1 MLKPIKRIDH
11 SYIEE
16 LLSKYDKRVVFEKT
30 NIVPDATDL
39 HQKISQ
45 YVDIES
51 ISIKSVLG
59 IDMVQY
65 STYGNCEQ
73 TLLPFLFK
81 TIFDKTIRH
90 CIKYHPY
97 IFQKYTEEDLQSN
110 FVSTGDGGFLILD
123 NPLHSLIFAANFA
136 VILRAY
142 NSYHFYPKLR
152 DIVGQVVMRYAMTY
166 DKIYAYNNNYF
177 GKGII
182 NNSRIMSKD
191 NLNRCLIDE
200 NTHNWF
206 ITNMDGEENLQI
218 FTLDD
223 VSNIYEFAQ
232 NYSIEYLKEGDEIFE
247 ESYSRKYGIIN
258 SDILQFGTI
267 QSKQTRISIYN
278 LHIQIT
284 LRLRDDE
291 DPDKNRLI
299 TVSLGNLN
307 TTGI

>member
-1 MLKPIKRIDH
+1 MLKPIKRIEYK
-11 SYIEE
+11 YIREQ
-16 LLSKYDKRVVFEKT
+16 LRKYDKRVVFEKT
-30 NIVPDATDL
+30 NIVPDSSDL
-39 HQKISQ
+39 R
-45 YVDIES
+45 ES
-51 ISIKSVLG
+51 ISNYIDYQAISRKSVLG

-65 STYGNCEQ
+65 SSYGNSEQ

-81 TIFDKTIRH
+81 TIFNKTIKQ
-90 CIKYHPY
+90 CLKYHPY
-97 IFQKYTEEDLQSN
+97 IFQKYTAKHIQRN

-123 NPLHSLIFAANFA
+123 NPIHSLVFAANFA

-166 DKIYAYNNNYF
+166 DKIYAYESDYF

-182 NNSRIMSKD
+182 NNSRIMAKD
-191 NLNRCLIDE
+191 NLNRCMIDE

-218 FTLDD
+218 VTLDD
-223 VSNIYEFAQ
+223 IANIYEFEQ
-232 NYSIEYLKEGDEIFE
+232 NYDPGLKELGDEIFE
-247 ESYSRKYGIIN
+247 ENYSRKYGIIN

-267 QSKQTRISIYN
+267 KSKQTEISIYN

-291 DPDKNRLI
+291 NPEKNRLI

-307 TTGI
+307 TIGI